1 MNKENEERITV
12 IGSGLAGITFLK
24 KVKELSSE
32 AKVTLIDRN
41 DFYFP
46 KNNISINPVD
56 LKKVIKIN
64 KWADDL
70 GIDFIS
76 ATVDKVNVKKK
87 KIFLKNQKE
96 LEFDNL
102 VIATG
107 ALSKK
112 IDIKGTKKEG
122 FFYLTD
128 INPYQLKTFL
138 KIYNESS
145 VLVNT
150 CEGIKFSLAL
160 KNLQEEVRVIAPSLE
175 FLGPEK
181 DKIINIL
188 EKKGIIIYQKYS
200 LEEVI
205 GEKTVKAIKII
216 KKEDDSLAE
225 RASGPMKVFSS
236 QLVFVDSGLR
246 PNLDFLNDGVVQLK
260 EGDYFKRYGQIY
272 IIGDAGNLKLEN
284 QNCYFGNQLMIE
296 EESNNL
302 ASYLLKDETLEPGA
316 EESEDKIKKEIQAIY
331 DKYDKEEKLWQNGLA

>member
-1 MNKENEERITV
+1 MNKENGERITV
-12 IGSGLAGITFLK
+12 VGSGLAGMTFLR
-24 KVKELSSE
+24 KVKELNPQVK
-32 AKVTLIDRN
+32 ATLIDRN

-46 KNNISINPVD
+46 KTNISINPVD

-76 ATVDKVNVKKK
+76 ATVDKVNEKKK
-87 KIFLKNQKE
+87 KIFLKDQKE

-112 IDIKGTKKEG
+112 IGIKGTKKEG
-122 FFYLTD
+122 FFYPED

-145 VLVNT
+145 VLVNS

-188 EKKGIIIYQKYS
+188 EKRGIIIYQKYS

-205 GEKTVKAIKII
+205 GEKTVKAIKIT

-225 RASGPMKVFSS
+225 EKSCSMKVFSS
-236 QLVFVDSGLR
+236 QLVFADSGLR
-246 PNLDFLNDGVVQLK
+246 PNLDFLNDGEIRLEEK
-260 EGDYFKRYGQIY
+260 DYFKRHGQIY
-272 IIGDAGNLKLEN
+272 IIGDAANLKIEN
-284 QNCYFGNQLMIE
+284 QNCYFGNQLMAE

-302 ASYLLKDETLEPGA
+302 ANYLLKDETFEPRA
-316 EESEDKIKKEIQAIY
+316 EGSEDKIKKEIQAIY
-331 DKYDKEEKLWQNGLA
+331 DKEELWQNGLA